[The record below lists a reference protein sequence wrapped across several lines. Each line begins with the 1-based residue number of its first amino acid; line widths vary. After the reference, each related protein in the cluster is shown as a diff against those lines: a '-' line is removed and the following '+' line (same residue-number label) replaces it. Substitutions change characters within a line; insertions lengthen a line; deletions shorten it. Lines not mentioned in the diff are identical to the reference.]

1 MVAEKGFCYCA
12 SWIAFWRG
20 QISQCILP
28 HVATK
33 SQAVASACEM
43 RHLQDEVAEEMG
55 TDELT
60 IQGPIEWREFAGLY
74 ESSRAVNMVDG
85 LPRAP
90 SNTATGEI
98 CSSDGPFFFSPK
110 FTF

>member
-1 MVAEKGFCYCA
+1 
-12 SWIAFWRG
+12 
-20 QISQCILP
+20 
-28 HVATK
+28 
-33 SQAVASACEM
+33 M

-90 SNTATGEI
+90 SFSKPNHSFGIGLLVPLRSFQKLQIGITAVSGASLTAI
-98 CSSDGPFFFSPK
+98 FFFAKESDMCRLSAK
-110 FTF
+110 FRVFLLEISSL